1 MIDDPRQWKF
11 VADMNFNGNVTIS
24 DVWLWC
30 KWLYFYPGDW
40 LLGLMIHKI
49 PLYANSLELSYDDY
63 GGFLSGVISF
73 FVYSSL
79 LWLLIKTIE
88 EIKED
93 FDRWRA
99 NRKKQK

>member
-1 MIDDPRQWKF
+1 MIDDPRLWKF
-11 VADMNFNGNVTIS
+11 VADMNSNGNVTIS

-40 LLGLMIHKI
+40 LLGLMIHKF
-49 PLYANSLELSYDDY
+49 PQYANFLKLSYDDY
-63 GGFLSGVISF
+63 GGVLSGVISF

-79 LWLLIKTIE
+79 LVLLINTIG

-99 NRKKQK
+99 NRNKKI